1 MGDESFTA
9 KLLAGVTE
17 GAPAKTPQQI
27 AQEERRAALEKEY
40 PLTAKALAEAEAA
53 RVAGLKQAEENAK
66 KEADEKAAKEAK
78 GGKEV
83 D

>member
-17 GAPAKTPQQI
+17 GAPEKTPQQI
-27 AQEERRAALEKEY
+27 KQEERRAALEKEY
-40 PLTAKALAEAEAA
+40 PLTAKALAEAEDA
-53 RVAGLKQAEENAK
+53 RVEGLKQAEENAK
-66 KEADEKAAKEAK
+66 KEADEKAEKEAE